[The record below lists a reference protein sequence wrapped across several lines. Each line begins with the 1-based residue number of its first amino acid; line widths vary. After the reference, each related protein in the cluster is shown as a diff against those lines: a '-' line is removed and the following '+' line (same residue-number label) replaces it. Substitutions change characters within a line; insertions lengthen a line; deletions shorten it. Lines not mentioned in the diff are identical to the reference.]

1 MMQDRYGKYTVL
13 RLMKMKVSFLG
24 FKKKISKY
32 YITQITI
39 VYYFMITVWMISDLN
54 INLGI
59 LIRNKEEEMCD
70 FHISRKFRILGV
82 GVV

>member
-1 MMQDRYGKYTVL
+1 
-13 RLMKMKVSFLG
+13 
-24 FKKKISKY
+24 
-32 YITQITI
+32 
-39 VYYFMITVWMISDLN
+39 MITVWMISDLN

-82 GVV
+82 GVI